1 MHEACT
7 TTENPEDMAS
17 VIIGYEINLAAYFK
31 TPFDKSFRERER
43 DQMFRGLEE
52 RMVEKK
58 GAKRKWLAV
67 KDRKVC
73 DWDF

>member
-31 TPFDKSFRERER
+31 TPFDKK
-43 DQMFRGLEE
+43 L
-52 RMVEKK
+52 
-58 GAKRKWLAV
+58 
-67 KDRKVC
+67 
-73 DWDF
+73 

>member
-43 DQMFRGLEE
+43 LDVQKLRRGWW
-52 RMVEKK
+52 R
-58 GAKRKWLAV
+58 KREL
-67 KDRKVC
+67 REN
-73 DWDF
+73 DWQ

>member
-1 MHEACT
+1 MHEACA

-43 DQMFRGLEE
+43 SDVQKLRREDGG
-52 RMVEKK
+52 EK
-58 GAKRKWLAV
+58 GS
-67 KDRKVC
+67 
-73 DWDF
+73 

>member
-7 TTENPEDMAS
+7 TTENPKDMAS

-43 DQMFRGLEE
+43 ERDQMFRGLEE

-58 GAKRKWLAV
+58 GAKRK
-67 KDRKVC
+67 
-73 DWDF
+73 

>member
-1 MHEACT
+1 
-7 TTENPEDMAS
+7 MAS

-43 DQMFRGLEE
+43 DQMCRSLEE

-58 GAKRKWLAV
+58 GAKRK
-67 KDRKVC
+67 
-73 DWDF
+73 

>member
-43 DQMFRGLEE
+43 EIRCAEAQKRGWW
-52 RMVEKK
+52 R
-58 GAKRKWLAV
+58 KREL
-67 KDRKVC
+67 REN
-73 DWDF
+73 DWQ